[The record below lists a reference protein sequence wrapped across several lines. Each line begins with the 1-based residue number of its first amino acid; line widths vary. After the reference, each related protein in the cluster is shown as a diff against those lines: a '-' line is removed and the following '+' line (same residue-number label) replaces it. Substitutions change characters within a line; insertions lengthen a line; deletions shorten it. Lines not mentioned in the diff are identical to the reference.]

1 MQIKADDNIVVCL
14 PVAMELQRTGS
25 IYHRVPIRCT
35 EKQCGTAAVEMVAG
49 AGNIAKE
56 AKGLKRLLLRFPPV
70 FCPGVKQY
78 QSNEQDRQ
86 QQQNMSLPFA
96 LFDARKPEKS
106 EEDNKLCTQVD
117 AVADFIR
124 KLVVGNQ
131 NIRRTLNLGRSGEM
145 TQQEVQMAADM
156 LHGSIFL
163 SRPVEEGRARY
174 CYPKL
179 VPPTTSTPTVYHTV
193 FFKPD
198 SSIISFDEVVAWNR
212 GFTIE
217 PCIEM
222 EELFVSKTVKSLQ
235 LRVRE
240 CIVYPPETQGYT
252 RYSVVFP
259 DVALNPESNKR
270 QMDAQEDDVPNKQQR
285 VSYPNSPQIQTQTG
299 AELDETF

>member
-49 AGNIAKE
+49 AENIAKE

-163 SRPVEEGRARY
+163 SRPLQHQR
-174 CYPKL
+174 C
-179 VPPTTSTPTVYHTV
+179 TTLCFSNQTAQLSVLMRWLPGIVASQLNHALRWRNCLFQKPSSPYNYV
-193 FFKPD
+193 F
-198 SSIISFDEVVAWNR
+198 AN
-212 GFTIE
+212 
-217 PCIEM
+217 
-222 EELFVSKTVKSLQ
+222 VSCTH
-235 LRVRE
+235 
-240 CIVYPPETQGYT
+240 
-252 RYSVVFP
+252 
-259 DVALNPESNKR
+259 
-270 QMDAQEDDVPNKQQR
+270 QR
-285 VSYPNSPQIQTQTG
+285 HRDTHDT
-299 AELDETF
+299 A